1 MTSKEYDEGFT
12 AGYRHRAE
20 MEHLPGEPRTLKL
33 SSDECAHLAAIL
45 LHEREALQVSVDG
58 QPRKTGGVTGQCPII
73 DELLRKLHA
82 LYPEQNWIRFLE
94 E

>member
-1 MTSKEYDEGFT
+1 MTSKEYDKGFT
-12 AGYRHRAE
+12 AGYRHREE
-20 MEHLPGEPRTLKL
+20 MEHLPGELRTLKL

-45 LHEREALQVSVDG
+45 LHARGS
-58 QPRKTGGVTGQCPII
+58 PGVTGQCPII